1 MDVVD
6 EFLGRNATFA
16 ESKHEELPFL
26 PRKSALVLTCVD
38 HRVDPAHVLGIELG
52 EAVVIRNGG
61 GRVTPATLHNL
72 AMLAAVR
79 ATEGGGP
86 EGFELIL
93 MQHTDC
99 GVARLLADHVDFLAA
114 YFDVPPDQVAAK
126 SPDDPYKGI
135 RVDMEALAENQLIP
149 GSLSVTGMV
158 YDVHTG
164 RAEVVERRSPLREE

>member
-1 MDVVD
+1 MSVVD
-6 EFLGRNATFA
+6 ELLDRNARFA
-16 ESKHEELPFL
+16 ESEHEELPFL

-38 HRVDPAHVLGIELG
+38 HRVDPAHTLGLELG

-61 GRVTPATLHNL
+61 GRVTPAALHNL

-79 ATEGGGP
+79 ATGGGSP

-99 GVARLLADHVDFLAA
+99 GVGRLLADHVDALAA
-114 YFDVPPDQVAAK
+114 YFEVPADQVAAK

-135 RVDMEALAENQLIP
+135 RVDMEALAENPLIP

-164 RAEVVERRSPLREE
+164 KAEVIERRSPLREE